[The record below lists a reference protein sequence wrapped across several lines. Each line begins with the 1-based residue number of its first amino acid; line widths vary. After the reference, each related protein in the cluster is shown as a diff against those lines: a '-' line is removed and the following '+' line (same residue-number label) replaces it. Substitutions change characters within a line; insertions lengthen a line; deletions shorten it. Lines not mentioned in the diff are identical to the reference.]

1 MVHWSSVVMECVWLE
16 VEVLVQE
23 EQSQAVRTPP
33 LEPTAGRKQKLSAS
47 LGGRKVLAL
56 HFSIE

>member
-1 MVHWSSVVMECVWLE
+1 MECVWLE